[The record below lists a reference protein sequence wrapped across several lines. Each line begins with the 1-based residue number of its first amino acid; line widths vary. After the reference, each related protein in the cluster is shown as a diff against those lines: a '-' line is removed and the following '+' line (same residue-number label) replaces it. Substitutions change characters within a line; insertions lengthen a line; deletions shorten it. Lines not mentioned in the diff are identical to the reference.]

1 MVMSSDGSTISA
13 SALCRLADASRQ
25 KHDTWAKKELL
36 RKRPKDQYGLLDL
49 LELTACKVLNESL
62 GPSEGRD
69 AWRQVRADLNT
80 QVPSLGLEVVFCEAN
95 HEATVIT
102 TDSALCE
109 VVRQGLP
116 VRVIPVGPELCRAR
130 AAFDRY
136 RAGRLA
142 DAETSLGSPSDHVE
156 ALGETPAWLSRGER

>member
-1 MVMSSDGSTISA
+1 MGMSSDDSA
-13 SALCRLADASRQ
+13 MSESAICRLADASRQ
-25 KHDTWAKKELL
+25 KRDMWAKKELL

-69 AWRQVRADLNT
+69 AWRQVRAQLT
-80 QVPSLGLEVVFCEAN
+80 AQVPSPGVEVVFCEAN
-95 HEATVIT
+95 HEATVVT
-102 TDSALCE
+102 TDSALCG

-116 VRVIPVGPELCRAR
+116 VRVIPVGAELCRAR

-142 DAETSLGSPSDHVE
+142 DAETSLATPSDQE
-156 ALGETPAWLSRGER
+156 ASGNPAHGDTLA